1 MTEYDDL
8 CEACGK
14 HPAKQAGLCGRC
26 LKKLPELDGI
36 ADRFREAA
44 ESNLQRYL
52 VNIGM
57 PAALR
62 RRVSVS
68 AGSEILSR
76 GPISDRSDRNGA
88 Q

>member
-1 MTEYDDL
+1 MTELGKRSLPREAELRSAEFDDL

-44 ESNLQRYL
+44 ESNMQRYL
-52 VNIGM
+52 VNIGI

-62 RRVSVS
+62 RRVSV
-68 AGSEILSR
+68 R
-76 GPISDRSDRNGA
+76 DGA
-88 Q
+88 A